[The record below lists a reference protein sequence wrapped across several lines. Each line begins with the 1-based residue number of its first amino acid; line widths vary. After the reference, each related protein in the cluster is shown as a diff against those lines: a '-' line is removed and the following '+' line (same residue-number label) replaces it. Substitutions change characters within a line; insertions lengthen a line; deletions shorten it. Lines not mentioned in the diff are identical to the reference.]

1 MAHEFNFLKEITPEY
16 SLEGQSLK
24 LKLQYFGHLV
34 WRTDSF
40 TKPTGK
46 DPDDTGENWR
56 PKEKREAKDE
66 MVRQHHRLNGHKS
79 EQTPG
84 DSGRQRSQACNSP
97 WGRKVSDMTRH
108 LNSLFTVYSFSSRNS
123 LSLHICFVSWVPVL
137 SLVLCP
143 ENLA

>member
-1 MAHEFNFLKEITPEY
+1 MAHEFNFLKEINPEY
-16 SLEGQSLK
+16 SLEGLLLK
-24 LKLQYFGHLV
+24 LKLQYFGRLT

-46 DPDDTGENWR
+46 DPDTEENWR
-56 PKEKREAKDE
+56 QKEKREAEDE

-84 DSGRQRSQACNSP
+84 DSGRQRSQACHST
-97 WGRKVSDMTRH
+97 WGRKVSDMTWQ
-108 LNSLFTVYSFSSRNS
+108 LNNLFTVYPFSPRKS
-123 LSLHICFVSWVPVL
+123 LSLHIRFVSWAPVL